1 MRFSCG
7 FTKHLSEA
15 APAGFRGSIRSRWRG
30 ARRSTNIPADQGPE
44 SYMPG
49 RVEGKVAL
57 ITGAGCVGPGWGNGR
72 AAAVLF
78 AREGAKVFAVDKN
91 ADAMTETVASVDNDG
106 EIATHVCDVL
116 DDAQVADM
124 TETCR
129 KRFGRIDILVN
140 NVGGSAAGGAAEM
153 SEEVFDKQIDY
164 NLKSV
169 FLACRHVIP
178 VMIEQGGGAIVNTS
192 SSSGI
197 RFTGAPQIGYAASKA
212 AVIQFSRVT
221 AVQYASKGIRV
232 NTVVPGQMHT
242 PMVEARLAQ
251 QRAGGD
257 IEALLKSRVARI
269 PLGFMGDGRDTA
281 NAVLFLASDE
291 ARFIT
296 GTEIVVDGGMTAR
309 CD

>member
-1 MRFSCG
+1 
-7 FTKHLSEA
+7 
-15 APAGFRGSIRSRWRG
+15 
-30 ARRSTNIPADQGPE
+30 
-44 SYMPG
+44 MPG

-91 ADAMTETVASVDNDG
+91 PDAMTETVARVGNDG
-106 EIATHVCDVL
+106 EIATYVCDVL
-116 DDAQVADM
+116 DDAQVKAPWSWPAARSSAASIS
-124 TETCR
+124 C
-129 KRFGRIDILVN
+129 VN
-140 NVGGSAAGGAAEM
+140 NVGGSAPGGAAEM
-153 SEEVFDKQIDY
+153 SEETFDKQIDY

-178 VMIEQGGGAIVNTS
+178 IMIEQGGGAIVNTAS
-192 SSSGI
+192 TSGI
-197 RFTGAPQIGYAASKA
+197 SYSGSPQIGYASSKA

-221 AVQYASKGIRV
+221 AVQYAKQGIRV
-232 NTVVPGQMHT
+232 NTVIPGQMHT
-242 PMVEARLAQ
+242 PMVEVQGLPNSAPAATSR
-251 QRAGGD
+251 
-257 IEALLKSRVARI
+257 ALLKSRLDRI
-269 PLGFMGDGRDTA
+269 PLGFAGDGRDTA
-281 NAVLFLASDE
+281 AAVLFLASDE

>member
-1 MRFSCG
+1 MS
-7 FTKHLSEA
+7 
-15 APAGFRGSIRSRWRG
+15 
-30 ARRSTNIPADQGPE
+30 
-44 SYMPG
+44 G

-78 AREGAKVFAVDKN
+78 ARQGAKVFAVDRD
-91 ADAMTETVASVDNDG
+91 ADAMIETVARAGNEG
-106 EIATHVCDVL
+106 EIATYVCDVL
-116 DDAQVADM
+116 DGAQVGAM
-124 TETCR
+124 TDACR
-129 KRFGRIDILVN
+129 DKFGRIDILVN

-153 SEEVFDKQIDY
+153 SEENFDDQIEY

-178 VMIEQGGGAIVNTS
+178 VMIAQGGGAIVNTA

-197 RFTGAPQIGYAASKA
+197 RYTGSPQIGYAAAKA
-212 AVIQFSRVT
+212 AVIQFSRVS
-221 AVQYASKGIRV
+221 AVQYAKHGIRV
-232 NTVVPGQMHT
+232 NTVIPGQMHT
-242 PMVEARLAQ
+242 PMVEARLAK

-257 IEALLKSRVARI
+257 VDALLKSRVARI